1 MKIEDKL
8 LKLRKEK
15 GLSQE
20 EVADRLNVSRQTIS
34 KWETGQSSPDFDKII
49 PLCELYEISSDELLT
64 GKKKEEIIK
73 EEKEHENMKAKG
85 IGLSL
90 GTYVLSILC
99 YVFLMISSDPII
111 ALGVF
116 FLGIILATAL
126 FIYTCVMYK
135 GKNDMK
141 FLKKLIKK
149 IDSTGILV
157 ILSSF
162 NLIFDLLSITND
174 LNGDYYYDEMWALRK
189 IFYNDII
196 QGFIFVSGVLILV
209 FGVRYIINAVKS
221 KKDILLKVSFASF
234 AILTSFNVVSC
245 LSILTFE
252 FFRSFFF
259 N

>member
-20 EVADRLNVSRQTIS
+20 EVADILNVSRQTIS

-49 PLCELYEISSDELLT
+49 PICELYEISCDELLT

-73 EEKEHENMKAKG
+73 EEKEHEHMKAKG

-90 GTYVLSILC
+90 GLYVLSIILFM
-99 YVFLMISSDPII
+99 FLISLSGPII
-111 ALGVF
+111 ALGIF
-116 FLGIILATAL
+116 FLGIICATAL
-126 FIYTCVMYK
+126 FVYTCVMYK

-149 IDSTGILV
+149 IDSSV
-157 ILSSF
+157 IIVVLTF
-162 NLIFDLLSITND
+162 INLFFDLLMNTWCWYDDLHEEELSI
-174 LNGDYYYDEMWALRK
+174 L
-189 IFYNDII
+189 
-196 QGFIFVSGVLILV
+196 S
-209 FGVRYIINAVKS
+209 
-221 KKDILLKVSFASF
+221 ILLDDSIGVMVVL
-234 AILTSFNVVSC
+234 AILTFIFGIRFIINTIRSKKEMLLKISFV
-245 LSILTFE
+245 IFAFLTNPLVMNMLINYAYE
-252 FFRSFFF
+252 FFTSYLF

>member
-49 PLCELYEISSDELLT
+49 PICELYEISCDELLT

-73 EEKEHENMKAKG
+73 EEKEHEHMKAKG

-90 GTYVLSILC
+90 GLYVLSIVLFVLLL
-99 YVFLMISSDPII
+99 VFSDF
-111 ALGVF
+111 VF
-116 FLGIILATAL
+116 AFGIFLLGIIVATAL

-149 IDSTGILV
+149 IDSTVILV
-157 ILSSF
+157 VLTFI
-162 NLIFDLLSITND
+162 NLIFTLLRNTWS
-174 LNGDYYYDEMWALRK
+174 W
-189 IFYNDII
+189 YNDTDPYNEFLQPIVKFLNNDFIMGII
-196 QGFIFVSGVLILV
+196 VLINILIFIFGI
-209 FGVRYIINAVKS
+209 RYIINAFKT
-221 KKDILLKVSFASF
+221 KKEVLLKVSFAIIS
-234 AILTSFNVVSC
+234 ILTSFFMVEIFTNLV
-245 LSILTFE
+245 LD
-252 FFRSFFF
+252 FFI
-259 N
+259 NI